1 MGLTSESELEEL
13 ISEKKE
19 TGVFLSMLGFGT
31 GNLKDNKL
39 EAQAVYMG
47 RPPKDFYFAA
57 AVAEFGLLVR
67 DSAYKGESSFG
78 NVKELLKKADT
89 GEDPY
94 REEFMSL
101 VKTLEKNSIPE

>member
-1 MGLTSESELEEL
+1 MEEKRFSACMKRIRYKEPEADTSRLC
-13 ISEKKE
+13 
-19 TGVFLSMLGFGT
+19 TYPVT
-31 GNLKDNKL
+31 

-67 DSAYKGESSFG
+67 DSAYKGEASFD
-78 NVKELLKKADT
+78 NVKKLLKKAGT

-94 REEFMSL
+94 REEFMFL

>member
-19 TGVFLSMLGFGT
+19 TGVFLSVLGFGT

-39 EAQAVYMG
+39 EALAVYMG

-67 DSAYKGESSFG
+67 DSAYKGEASFD
-78 NVKELLKKADT
+78 NVKKLLKRRARGRIPT
-89 GEDPY
+89 G
-94 REEFMSL
+94 RSL
-101 VKTLEKNSIPE
+101 CSW